1 MSHLILAIE
10 SSCDDSSMA
19 ILRDDQVLANLTFDQ
34 KIHQKYGGVVPEWA
48 SRQHFEAML
57 PLYQEVCQQAGIR
70 AGELNAIAVTQGP
83 GLMGSLVVGLGF
95 AKGLCLGLGIPLLPV
110 NHLEAHVMSLLID
123 EPRPAFPFLCLTVS
137 GGHTMLVLVRGIGE
151 MELLGTTI
159 DDAAGEAFDKIGKM
173 LGLTFPGGPEIDRLA
188 AQGQA
193 VFKFPVSKAGGHN
206 FSFSGLKTS
215 VLYFLKKMTAED
227 PDFIHKNLQNLC
239 ASAQATI
246 IEMLTRSLMGL
257 AKEMN
262 ISQIGIAG
270 GVSANRGLRN
280 RMAELSEKHGW
291 QVYFPALQYC
301 TDNAAMIGITAWHKF
316 QGQVASGLD
325 VSALARY
332 PLPQAVRDKGSGA

>member
-1 MSHLILAIE
+1 
-10 SSCDDSSMA
+10 
-19 ILRDDQVLANLTFDQ
+19 
-34 KIHQKYGGVVPEWA
+34 
-48 SRQHFEAML
+48 
-57 PLYQEVCQQAGIR
+57 
-70 AGELNAIAVTQGP
+70 
-83 GLMGSLVVGLGF
+83 
-95 AKGLCLGLGIPLLPV
+95 
-110 NHLEAHVMSLLID
+110 
-123 EPRPAFPFLCLTVS
+123 
-137 GGHTMLVLVRGIGE
+137 

-173 LGLTFPGGPEIDRLA
+173 LGLPFPGGPEIDRLA
-188 AQGQA
+188 APGQA